1 MQRYVRRGGLTV
13 LGLAPAVMI
22 GAAAFGIATD
32 TAGPS
37 PPVVLLVTGPALALL
52 ASVTA
57 AETGSLGDLTAGER
71 HVEPQDALP
80 VLAVA
85 AGAPATR
92 LLAIDAGLGVVL
104 AAALVGLLVDVVVST
119 YSAEVYCGA
128 FVGMAS
134 PTLFPSLVTVT
145 AAGVVAGL
153 VFVAASGVFDG
164 YGGKLGTTAF
174 VGCSA
179 VALPLAAS
187 GGTGTLVTAWTAAA
201 FAVVGAAGAV
211 ATFVLGVRGGRGP
224 VAASALVGLAG
235 GCLPLLG
242 VPAGERL
249 AAVVFCASF
258 AGMSSP
264 RRLATARALA
274 AAGACCGLL
283 VAASGGVFVGAG
295 GKLGT
300 IAFASCLL
308 VSGVERVGE
317 ASPAWL
323 VGTGDDTRS

>member
-1 MQRYVRRGGLTV
+1 MQRYVRRTGFAA
-13 LGLAPAVMI
+13 LGLAPAVVV
-22 GAAAFGIATD
+22 GAAAVGIATD
-32 TAGPS
+32 TAGLS
-37 PPVVLLVTGPALALL
+37 PPVALLLAGPALALL
-52 ASVTA
+52 ASVAA
-57 AETGSLGDLTAGER
+57 AETGSLRGEADR
-71 HVEPQDALP
+71 GTSYGPRDALP
-80 VLAVA
+80 VVAVA

-92 LLAIDAGLGVVL
+92 LLAVDAGLGVVL
-104 AAALVGLLVDVVVST
+104 AAALVGLLADVVVPT
-119 YSAEVYCGA
+119 DSAAVYCGA
-128 FVGMAS
+128 FVGMAA

-145 AAGVVAGL
+145 AAGAVAGV

-187 GGTGTLVTAWTAAA
+187 GGTGTLVTARMAAV
-201 FAVVGAAGAV
+201 FAVVGAASAV
-211 ATFVLGVRGGRGP
+211 ATFVLSVRFGRGP

-235 GCLPLLG
+235 GGLPLLG
-242 VPAGERL
+242 VPAGEAL

-264 RRLATARALA
+264 RRLATGRALA

-308 VSGVERVGE
+308 VSGVERLGE
-317 ASPAWL
+317 ASPAWPA
-323 VGTGDDTRS
+323 GTGDDTRS